1 MGTAEVTD
9 ESVLEG
15 YISVRA
21 ALKAQSRPIHRIY
34 LRRGKWDAGIAW
46 LERTATAA
54 GIRVERADDA
64 TIAAYATGS
73 THGGVIALVGP
84 RRMQPLEQ
92 LGAGVA
98 TPFLALLDG
107 IEDPFNFG
115 QAVRAL
121 YAAGCHGLI
130 LRERNWLSAAG
141 VVARASA
148 GASEWLPAAVV
159 SSAAEAAD
167 HCRARGMRVA
177 CACLEDAIPLYD
189 ADLRGPLL
197 LVIGGEKRGIT
208 RSFRDQADL
217 RLAIPY
223 AGEFDQSLG
232 TAAATAVFA
241 FEILRQ
247 RRQSR

>member
-1 MGTAEVTD
+1 MTD

-15 YISVRA
+15 YVSVRA
-21 ALKAQSRPIHRIY
+21 ALKAQSRAIYAIY

-46 LERTATAA
+46 LERNATAA
-54 GIRVERADDA
+54 GIRVERVDEA

-84 RRMQPLEQ
+84 RRLQPLEQ

-98 TPFLALLDG
+98 MPFLALLDG

-148 GASEWLPAAVV
+148 GASEWLPVAVV
-159 SSAAEAAD
+159 ASAAEAAA
-167 HCRARGMRVA
+167 HCRARGLLIA
-177 CACLEDAIPLYD
+177 CADPEDALPLYE

-208 RSFRDQADL
+208 RSFRQQADL

-223 AGEFDQSLG
+223 ARDFDQALG
-232 TAAATAVFA
+232 TAAATAVLA
-241 FEILRQ
+241 FEIMRQ
-247 RRQSR
+247 RRQSP